1 MSFCPHT
8 QRAFFEEYTFTQ
20 KMDQDVARVKNAT
33 GLTLLCV
40 DLPEKIN
47 RAMIEFGINLFAH
60 RVCDGGRWKGA
71 KMLPRRRLHF
81 AFVGTTE
88 GGGGTGSRVGEF
100 LYAEEEGEVEIRT
113 WDARNERFYSSSSER
128 RNGDQ
133 HLTAKEEEEEKEKE
147 KEQKERLILGVK
159 RGDFDAELG
168 AYEEDSREDLRWR
181 SLVSLIDLECLK
193 RCEVEPGVMFVPGGV
208 GRCLDAYGRKKR
220 LARDVVEEEGAKEEE
235 EEDRRTAKFTFKAT
249 TRVPEDASAEMLTK
263 IHVDCRFRFERALN
277 MFGGNREAMLAEQ
290 QLAYVLFFTFGC
302 GKGLEQWKELT
313 VIIANVMVEYMKEE
327 VERKTGSEQS
337 AMKDARI
344 DQKGEEKEFSSFFV
358 GFLDSLEA
366 QFNDDATNEGTLD
379 EVVSELAPSN
389 SRDEKQLS
397 DILRD
402 AISKS
407 YRVVAS
413 SPSFPRDVDDATFG
427 WLARFETT
435 AKRVLHLKIF
445 KKRTPRELH
454 NAHPTLIV
462 DHDAETE
469 DEQPLIVELPEGEYA
484 RMDKDEDEIEV
495 VVVAEAEAEDK
506 NNIAKNENSG
516 NAHQNR
522 MSWMV
527 Q

>member
-1 MSFCPHT
+1 M
-8 QRAFFEEYTFTQ
+8 
-20 KMDQDVARVKNAT
+20 
-33 GLTLLCV
+33 
-40 DLPEKIN
+40 
-47 RAMIEFGINLFAH
+47 
-60 RVCDGGRWKGA
+60 
-71 KMLPRRRLHF
+71 
-81 AFVGTTE
+81 
-88 GGGGTGSRVGEF
+88 
-100 LYAEEEGEVEIRT
+100 
-113 WDARNERFYSSSSER
+113 
-128 RNGDQ
+128 
-133 HLTAKEEEEEKEKE
+133 
-147 KEQKERLILGVK
+147 
-159 RGDFDAELG
+159 
-168 AYEEDSREDLRWR
+168 
-181 SLVSLIDLECLK
+181 
-193 RCEVEPGVMFVPGGV
+193 
-208 GRCLDAYGRKKR
+208 
-220 LARDVVEEEGAKEEE
+220 
-235 EEDRRTAKFTFKAT
+235 
-249 TRVPEDASAEMLTK
+249 
-263 IHVDCRFRFERALN
+263 
-277 MFGGNREAMLAEQ
+277 
-290 QLAYVLFFTFGC
+290 
-302 GKGLEQWKELT
+302 
-313 VIIANVMVEYMKEE
+313 IIANVMVEYMKEE

-337 AMKDARI
+337 VMKDARI

-379 EVVSELAPSN
+379 EVVSELASSN

-413 SPSFPRDVDDATFG
+413 SPSFPRDVDDATYG

-495 VVVAEAEAEDK
+495 VVVVEAEAEDK
-506 NNIAKNENSG
+506 NNTAKNENSG
-516 NAHQNR
+516 NTHQNR

>member
-1 MSFCPHT
+1 
-8 QRAFFEEYTFTQ
+8 
-20 KMDQDVARVKNAT
+20 MDQDLARVKNAT

-40 DLPEKIN
+40 DLPKKIN
-47 RAMIEFGINLFAH
+47 HAIEFGINLFAY

-81 AFVGTTE
+81 AFVGTTT
-88 GGGGTGSRVGEF
+88 GGGGGNGSRVGEF

-133 HLTAKEEEEEKEKE
+133 HLTAKEEKEEKEKEKE